1 VEGIAKEAYA
11 SVHVHWSLVRGYTW
25 EGLTF
30 NKALV
35 SKLVKIVITD
45 IVGSKNLG
53 VLNGIPDSLR
63 L

>member
-1 VEGIAKEAYA
+1 MG
-11 SVHVHWSLVRGYTW
+11 

>member
-1 VEGIAKEAYA
+1 MG
-11 SVHVHWSLVRGYTW
+11 

-45 IVGSKNLG
+45 IVGPKNFG
-53 VLNGIPDSLR
+53 VRKGISNSLR